1 MKKFDIVILAG
12 QSNAEGGGI
21 GTVDHEFEPS
31 PLIWSLDAEKTVEHL
46 PNRLNITYYD
56 RPFVLEMAMER
67 TYNGEKV
74 GDLALRFLER
84 YSRERLAPDRKVLLL
99 RCAIGGSGFIRHEW
113 TTDGPIYRKM
123 LEMVDYALSLNP
135 ENRLVAMLWHQ
146 GECDS
151 WEETPPDIFY
161 LELYP
166 DELTLQQGQEMLSHV
181 VKTISTWGITVV
193 SAEKLGTWR
202 EHFQVTQA
210 ELDYSSFTNWDNGR
224 LCIFLPFSGT
234 VAGQSFSGVKI
245 TSTAYQPH
253 FGLTERAVENAKR
266 YAVAHGFDT
275 IAIHAYARLTNNSLV
290 LNGQEWIGSSWKEIL
305 IPTEQLSTAYDFWSQ
320 SEGTTEIYL
329 WFEFRHTSEVP
340 TLPSTPQPEPTEP
353 EPTHP
358 QLKPTNPLPD
368 EPDSVIPQ
376 PTIPKPTEPMPTSPT
391 NPEAPAVNGDVNG
404 DGKVNNKDYYYLY
417 LYLKE
422 EGNALKDELADI
434 NLDGQVNEI
443 DLKCLHAFL
452 TGHTVWI
459 GGRYG

>member
-161 LELYP
+161 AEFK
-166 DELTLQQGQEMLSHV
+166 EMIDSLKARYDV
-181 VKTISTWGITVV
+181 PNMPVIAGDFV
-193 SAEKLGTWR
+193 AQWR
-202 EHFQVTQA
+202 NRHRDMTDPIVQKIRQVLM
-210 ELDYSSFTNWDNGR
+210 E
-224 LCIFLPFSGT
+224 
-234 VAGQSFSGVKI
+234 V
-245 TSTAYQPH
+245 
-253 FGLTERAVENAKR
+253 
-266 YAVAHGFDT
+266 
-275 IAIHAYARLTNNSLV
+275 
-290 LNGQEWIGSSWKEIL
+290 GSSAFVETDDL
-305 IPTEQLSTAYDFWSQ
+305 Q
-320 SEGTTEIYL
+320 SNDQKTG
-329 WFEFRHTSEVP
+329 
-340 TLPSTPQPEPTEP
+340 
-353 EPTHP
+353 
-358 QLKPTNPLPD
+358 
-368 EPDSVIPQ
+368 
-376 PTIPKPTEPMPTSPT
+376 
-391 NPEAPAVNGDVNG
+391 NGD
-404 DGKVNNKDYYYLY
+404 DLHFCREALY
-417 LYLKE
+417 TLGERYFDAFERIQFREKHT
-422 EGNALKDELADI
+422 D
-434 NLDGQVNEI
+434 QVA
-443 DLKCLHAFL
+443 CQMH
-452 TGHTVWI
+452 
-459 GGRYG
+459 